1 MKKLFIAATV
11 LLLSA
16 CSSIKGN
23 WDYDPQVNFSQYK
36 TYAWVHKKA
45 GEAGYQLD
53 GLMEQRI
60 HNAVDSQMTTKG
72 IKRVSNKSAQLLV
85 NYVTKTDKKV
95 DVDTFHTDYGYYPRY
110 YPNWWWGGSTQTQ
123 TSVREYEVS
132 TLFVDFVDAKTKK
145 LIWRG
150 AIKDTVKKGKTPQQ
164 KTEIINQKISK
175 LLANFPPKPETEK

>member
-1 MKKLFIAATV
+1 MKQLLIVTIV

-23 WDYDPQVNFSQYK
+23 WDYDPQVNFSQYQ
-36 TYAWVHKKA
+36 TYAWVKQKD
-45 GEAGYQLD
+45 GDMGYHLD

-60 HNAVDSQMTTKG
+60 HNAVDSQLAAKG
-72 IKRVSNKSAQLLV
+72 IKQVPNKSAQLLV
-85 NYVTKTDKKV
+85 NYITKIDKKV
-95 DVDTFHTDYGYYPRY
+95 DVDTFHTNFGYYPY
-110 YPNWWWGGSTQTQ
+110 YGPNWWWGGSTQTQ

-132 TLFVDFVDAKTKK
+132 TLLIDFVDAKTKK

-150 AIKDTVKKGKTPQQ
+150 AIKDTVRKSRSPQQ

-175 LLANFPPKPETEK
+175 LLANFPPKPENDK